1 MTTTQGP
8 KYMYERNIPKWRLWK
23 LSEPEKYGRG
33 LMGLLKVFCQSKF
46 YYVQNVVYLIG
57 TILLNRKKLDILVKF
72 LIIKIL
78 I

>member
-46 YYVQNVVYLIG
+46 YVQNVVYLIG
-57 TILLNRKKLDILVKF
+57 TILLNRKKLDILVKY

>member
-33 LMGLLKVFCQSKF
+33 IMGLLKVIMVAIK
-46 YYVQNVVYLIG
+46 
-57 TILLNRKKLDILVKF
+57 LLWD
-72 LIIKIL
+72 
-78 I
+78 